1 MSTTNSVLTLIDQ
14 CHFSSENPFEIS
26 ESLFPV
32 LDTIANPAMTALFEK
47 NCYNSWLIYGFDG
60 ESQVTIFYDSIL
72 QKLQDGSLDDY
83 YGQLSL
89 DDQKQIQDRFATVI
103 HDESEHREIFKAIIE
118 KIQDADKKEY
128 HPDYFNPAC
137 QEYADS
143 QWKLWDYYTLMESLG
158 SIAVAESYL
167 LSAFVLFYKYSK
179 NPIKQ
184 QIFKKFIQDESK
196 HIAHF
201 MNCIKKA
208 KVSDS
213 ERQKYQA
220 AVMYHTAS
228 KLNFEQTNF
237 ELMLD
242 SLIKDSNKKRLIM
255 TMAYRTNLQKTF
267 RKIFIK
273 KAWQFYS
280 LVVPGIEQ
288 DAFEQQVQEYKLNS
302 ECASSTSLLNHTATI
317 RAFQYIPDAA

>member
-1 MSTTNSVLTLIDQ
+1 MSTTNAVLTLIDQ
-14 CHFSSENPFEIS
+14 CNFSSENPFEIG
-26 ESLFPV
+26 ENLFPV
-32 LDTIANPAMTALFEK
+32 LNTIANPAMTTLFEK

-72 QKLQDGSLDDY
+72 QKLQDGSLDEY
-83 YGQLSL
+83 YGHLSSA
-89 DDQKQIQDRFATVI
+89 DQQQIQDRFATVI
-103 HDESEHREIFKAIIE
+103 HDELEHRGIFEAIIE

-128 HPDYFNPAC
+128 HPEYFNPAC
-137 QEYADS
+137 QEYVDS

-167 LSAFVLFYKYSK
+167 LSAFVLFYKYSN
-179 NPIKQ
+179 NPTKQ

-208 KVSDS
+208 KISDA
-213 ERQKYQA
+213 EQQKYQA

-228 KLNFEQTNF
+228 KINFEQANF
-237 ELMLD
+237 EILLD
-242 SLIKDSNKKRLIM
+242 SLIKDSNKKRQILKL
-255 TMAYRTNLQKTF
+255 AYSTNLHKTF
-267 RKIFIK
+267 RKIFLK

-288 DAFEQQVQEYKLNS
+288 DLFEQQVRQYKLNS
-302 ECASSTSLLNHTATI
+302 ECASSTSLLNHQATI